1 MAFTTI
7 TSEYKVDRNLWESLE
22 GIFQMHG
29 LKYVSELAK
38 RLQVDEKKLV
48 RKVFGTDNKMYVT
61 MVDSS
66 VDSSCCQAYCKTAAI
81 VHHCRKPV
89 CIGSIFCSTHQ
100 ILRPSIVENVTGLI
114 SIRKLADTP
123 DREALWV
130 KNDGEVIGI
139 DGSNKGYYNQET
151 GKLQLFII
159 NNSQLK
165 AKN

>member
-1 MAFTTI
+1 MAV

-29 LKYVSELAK
+29 RTYVRDLAK
-38 RLQVDEKKLV
+38 RLQVDEKELI
-48 RKVFGTDNKMYVT
+48 RKVFGTDSKMRVT

-66 VDSSCCQAYCKTAAI
+66 TDSSCCQAYCRTGAI

-89 CIGSIFCSTHQ
+89 CIGSMFCSTHQ
-100 ILRPSIVENVTGLI
+100 ILRPTIVENVTGVTSL
-114 SIRKLADTP
+114 RKLADAP

-130 KNDGEVIGI
+130 KDDGEVIAA
-139 DGSNKGYYNQET
+139 DGSSKGYYNEET

-159 NNSQLK
+159 NDS
-165 AKN
+165 